1 MGCKHFFDSNG
12 IMSESTEDLSK
23 VAIPEGDDD
32 SQKQEVGI
40 GYDFGDFL
48 QNEKLKKVI
57 QFLQAKSK
65 SQTVKIAELTKQSEL
80 KDIIISTAKENLEKI
95 QKERDDKAREL
106 AVFDFPEISSS
117 VGIEIEEGRELH
129 RDV

>member
-1 MGCKHFFDSNG
+1 M
-12 IMSESTEDLSK
+12 
-23 VAIPEGDDD
+23 
-32 SQKQEVGI
+32 
-40 GYDFGDFL
+40 
-48 QNEKLKKVI
+48 
-57 QFLQAKSK
+57 
-65 SQTVKIAELTKQSEL
+65 

>member
-1 MGCKHFFDSNG
+1 MGCKHFFDSIC

-40 GYDFGDFL
+40 GYDLGDFL

-106 AVFDFPEISSS
+106 AVFDFS
-117 VGIEIEEGRELH
+117 GIFSLCRN
-129 RDV
+129 